1 MNVSE
6 KYKSV
11 WIAPERTGSRKV
23 AEILSYYD
31 FKSNGKLV
39 FNHSNG
45 YSHSHQSVVDDK
57 YADYNLI
64 VSIRNPYGKTYSLFR
79 NFFNNRQS
87 QGKDLFKKFL
97 LEELPKGK
105 MNNMILNPI
114 LNKNPDYIVRLE
126 HMREDLSKIPFIFDI
141 LTEKQLDLMTQHGK
155 QIEDFEVYYD
165 QESKDIVYEYCKHL
179 FILGGYEK

>member
-31 FKSNGKLV
+31 FRSDGKLV
-39 FNHSNG
+39 FDHYNE
-45 YSHSHQSVVDDK
+45 YSHNHKSFIDDK
-57 YADYNLI
+57 YLDYSLI
-64 VSIRNPYGKTYSLFR
+64 VGLRNPYGKTYSIFR
-79 NFFNNRQS
+79 NFFNNTQS
-87 QGKDLFKKFL
+87 KGKDQFKKYL
-97 LEELPKGK
+97 IENLPKGDR
-105 MNNMILNPI
+105 MEEVQNPI
-114 LNKNPDYIVRLE
+114 LSRQPDYLIRLE

-141 LTEKQLDLMTQHGK
+141 LTENQLDLMTQHGK
-155 QIEDFEVYYD
+155 EIEDFEVYYD